1 VEKQTLTESR
11 YGDLPSKFRE
21 FAFCLSF
28 KYLLVSPYSCLS
40 FLIARCFVKEKKYN
54 KAINHLQ
61 NLSKH
66 QPNSPE
72 PHALIALILANQN
85 FVGDRAKILN
95 LLKKVGLYK
104 RLNFP
109 DTIWISLIQNSL
121 FVVKRQRNSLSRI
134 LNMFF

>member
-1 VEKQTLTESR
+1 MGTCPVSSEKL
-11 YGDLPSKFRE
+11 L
-21 FAFCLSF
+21 FCLSF

-61 NLSKH
+61 NLTKH

-104 RLNFP
+104 DSIFP
-109 DTIWISLIQNSL
+109 RPFGSLIQNSL
-121 FVVKRQRNSLSRI
+121 FVVKRRRNSLSRI